1 MGIIGISRKTQK
13 NYKKF
18 KKITIKVLTKK
29 NKSYIMTV
37 FYKKGQ
43 KNIFL
48 KGGYIMK
55 NIDVIQTFIK
65 EEGREKAK
73 TKNLYIDTEQK
84 ALINYNTVIARWNG
98 TEEQTKELE
107 IDVNY
112 YSTTTSKIQTYIVK
126 MANQLKQ
133 EGYSFYIVLNGTQ
146 KRVEQYSHYID
157 SIVVEIKG
165 TRTEQEEQEERNILL
180 NSFITGD
187 ELYTNLF
194 YREYK
199 QVNIKDILSQYIY
212 ELEQRITTEEKTQA
226 QKTVAS
232 AIQRHFIG

>member
-13 NYKKF
+13 NYKKL

-37 FYKKGQ
+37 SYKKGQ

-48 KGGYIMK
+48 KGGFIMK
-55 NIDVIQTFIK
+55 NIEVIENFLRGGDKKARTQNLFISNN
-65 EEGREKAK
+65 E
-73 TKNLYIDTEQK
+73 LV
-84 ALINYNTVIARWNG
+84 NYSTTLARWNG

-146 KRVEQYSHYID
+146 KGVEQYSHYID
-157 SIVVEIKG
+157 SIVVEIKD

>member
-1 MGIIGISRKTQK
+1 
-13 NYKKF
+13 
-18 KKITIKVLTKK
+18 
-29 NKSYIMTV
+29 
-37 FYKKGQ
+37 
-43 KNIFL
+43 
-48 KGGYIMK
+48 MK

>member
-1 MGIIGISRKTQK
+1 
-13 NYKKF
+13 
-18 KKITIKVLTKK
+18 
-29 NKSYIMTV
+29 MTV
-37 FYKKGQ
+37 SYKKGQ

-48 KGGYIMK
+48 KGGFIMK
-55 NIDVIQTFIK
+55 NIKVIENFLRGGDKKARTQNLFISNN
-65 EEGREKAK
+65 E
-73 TKNLYIDTEQK
+73 LV
-84 ALINYNTVIARWNG
+84 NYSTTLARWNG

-157 SIVVEIKG
+157 SIVVEIKD